1 MQLIEKDNA
10 KIIRAWSFYDWANSV
25 FPLVITSA
33 IFPNFYDYVT
43 THDEA
48 RNFIGHTVS
57 FFGFEFANQNIYTF
71 VYAFALSIVVIIT
84 PILSGVADYL
94 GNKKRFLQFFCYLGS
109 ISCMCLY
116 FFNREHLELSFIPF
130 ITATIGFWGSLV
142 YYNSYLPEI
151 ASEENQDKVSAKGFA
166 LGYFGSSL
174 LLIVCLIG
182 IIVFKYE
189 ETVVE
194 GVVVATKGFFKV
206 KYAFLLTGLW
216 WMGFAQYTFANL
228 PNKNHLAHGAER
240 KGLLSKG
247 FKELG
252 KVWAQIKLM
261 PQLKRFLTSY
271 FFYNMGVQT
280 IMVVAVLF
288 ARNEIEWGDGE
299 EAEKAKTNALIVSIL
314 IIQFVGIAGS
324 FLFSWL
330 SRKIGNIQ
338 SLMVSIFI
346 WIFICAFTYLIV
358 RTPFQFYFVAFL
370 VGLVMGGVQA
380 LSRSTYS
387 KYLPITD
394 DNTSFFSF
402 YDVIEKLGMIL
413 GTVLFGT
420 ISQVM
425 GGMRPSILFL
435 IIFFVIGMVAL
446 IPLTKK
452 SVAQKNSEAV

>member
-1 MQLIEKDNA
+1 MNLIEKDNA
-10 KIIRAWSFYDWANSV
+10 KTIKAWTFYDWANSV

-33 IFPNFYDYVT
+33 IFPNFYDAITSTKNLAGEVISHKVNY
-43 THDEA
+43 
-48 RNFIGHTVS
+48 
-57 FFGFEFANQNIYTF
+57 FGFELDNHVIYEF
-71 VYAFALSIVVIIT
+71 VYSFALAIVVLIT

-109 ISCMCLY
+109 LSCMSLF
-116 FFNREHLELSFIPF
+116 FFNKEYLELSFISF
-130 ITATIGFWGSLV
+130 IFATIGFWGSLV

-151 ASEENQDKVSAKGFA
+151 VSVENQDKVSARGFA

-174 LLIVCLIG
+174 LLIICLVLVMTKTIWHFMGDLETNKG
-182 IIVFKYE
+182 IDVR
-189 ETVVE
+189 VS
-194 GVVVATKGFFKV
+194 
-206 KYAFLLTGLW
+206 FLLVGIW

-228 PNKNHLAHGAER
+228 PNKSHDAHGKDR

-247 FKELG
+247 FKELRG
-252 KVWAQIKLM
+252 VWAQIK
-261 PQLKRFLTSY
+261 QLPFLKQFLTGY

-288 ARNEIEWGDGE
+288 ARNEIDWGVGE
-299 EAEKAKTNALIVSIL
+299 EAEKAKTTSLIVSIL

-330 SRKIGNIQ
+330 SRQIGNIKA
-338 SLMVSIFI
+338 LMVSISI
-346 WIFICAFTYLIV
+346 WIFICVFTYLVV
-358 RTPFQFYFVAFL
+358 RTPIQFYIVAFL

-387 KYLPITD
+387 KFLPETED
-394 DNTSFFSF
+394 HTSFFSF

-413 GTVLFGT
+413 GTVSFGL

-425 GGMRPSILFL
+425 HGMRPSILSL
-435 IIFFVIGMVAL
+435 IIFFIIGILAL

-452 SVAQKNSEAV
+452 SLLK